1 MIFSQVFVFIQA
13 WMILSLLSSIIMLPL
28 LLLGQDVTRLGNGK
42 FEYWIGTVCAA
53 IFIGPVELRG
63 LEKVPRD
70 GKGRVFVMNH
80 QSQADICILYYLH
93 TIFVWISKKSVTYIP
108 GVGQIMQLSGH
119 ILLERKGKS
128 SIKAMYAAAKD
139 RLSQGK
145 NIFIFP
151 QGTRERTKVLPFK
164 HGAFS
169 IAVTE
174 QVDVVPVS
182 IHLEGSTWK
191 KFFFYGYLFGREEA
205 KKTPQAIITVHD
217 TMNIKDYK
225 GEGAKEKMMEDAQKV
240 VYSVLGENK
249 KSN

>member
-1 MIFSQVFVFIQA
+1 
-13 WMILSLLSSIIMLPL
+13 MILSLIASIL
-28 LLLGQDVTRLGNGK
+28 LLPMKLLGKDVTTVANGH
-42 FEYWIGTVCAA
+42 FEFWIGTVCSA

-119 ILLERKGKS
+119 ILLDRKGKS
-128 SIKAMYAAAKD
+128 SIKAMYAEAKD
-139 RLSQGK
+139 RLGRGK

-169 IAVTE
+169 IAISE
-174 QVDVVPVS
+174 KVDVVPVS

-191 KFFFYGYLFGREEA
+191 RWPLYGYLFGVEEA
-205 KKTPQAIITVHD
+205 KRTPQAVITVHE
-217 TMNIKDYK
+217 TIPVKDYM
-225 GEGAKEKMMEDAQKV
+225 GEGGKEKMMEKAQEV

-249 KSN
+249 KSS

>member
-1 MIFSQVFVFIQA
+1 
-13 WMILSLLSSIIMLPL
+13 MILSLLASLLMAPL
-28 LLLGQDVTRLGNGK
+28 KVLGQDVTRIGNGF
-42 FEYWIGTVCAA
+42 FEYWIGTVCSA

-80 QSQADICILYYLH
+80 QSQADICSLYYLN
-93 TIFVWISKKSVTYIP
+93 TLFVWISKKSVTYIP

-119 ILLERKGKS
+119 ILLERKGKA
-128 SIKAMYAAAKD
+128 SIKAMYAESKD
-139 RLSQGK
+139 RLSKGK

-169 IAVTE
+169 IAVSE
-174 QVDVVPVS
+174 QVDIVPVS
-182 IHLEGSTWK
+182 IHLEPTTWK

-205 KKTPQAIITVHD
+205 RKTPQAIITVHD
-217 TMNIKDYK
+217 TMSIKDYQ
-225 GEGAKEKMMEDAQKV
+225 GEGAKEKMMEDAQKI